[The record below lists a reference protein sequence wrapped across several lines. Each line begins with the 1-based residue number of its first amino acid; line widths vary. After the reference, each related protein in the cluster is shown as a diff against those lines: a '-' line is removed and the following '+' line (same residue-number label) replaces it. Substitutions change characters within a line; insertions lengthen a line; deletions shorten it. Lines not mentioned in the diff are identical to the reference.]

1 MEFLIYTIGDFEWSE
16 TVFRSLAMAF
26 DPGSGVFGQANVLF
40 GLGLLLSFFAGA
52 LKGIMEKG
60 TVSFSMVVKG
70 YLLWILLFVP
80 RVDVVLES
88 KSLGY
93 ASFFT
98 DIPVGLA
105 IGGAISTQVP
115 MAFID
120 ILEDVFTM
128 PQSAGT
134 NLDALRT
141 LVSLEKNVNGN
152 SVRTLGGS
160 PNIDLISTLD
170 NYITGCVFKDIRL
183 SPAFQEAKYR
193 NILSQINSW
202 DQMKVSSTV
211 WYIESHLDNASS
223 LGTVLSCKEAYE
235 KLDNQFSSDTSA
247 FSGAMFMLAEQD
259 LTNYALNGDV
269 SQHID
274 EYLFQLGSASVSS
287 MDVMVNNFLNYHFM
301 KNAANLPASD
311 SLRGKLV
318 DAMEFQTKEQRL
330 FNMAGDRN
338 LWLEMAPATI
348 SFFEAF
354 VWFCAPLMSFLVLF
368 GDGGLKL
375 ALGYFRMLLLV
386 GMYPLIMILVN
397 LYLDWSIQRALEPTL
412 ISGEAFTIGGLS
424 NFYSES
430 RSYIATASYMT
441 TFIPMLAYMMLKGG
455 EYAAVSMANRIGAS
469 THIDTSPVAPNIAA
483 GMKNGSLKMGSNN
496 WGVTDN
502 GMVHTRSG
510 SPDINAPMLSG
521 MSGLNSSL
529 GIANQQ
535 AQQSASANESSFNR
549 TFSSFYNTGMSGGFD
564 ASTGS
569 GSNANL
575 SENNVTMAKLTSS
588 LSQDKSTSDV
598 TARSLIAKLMG
609 VASVGGG
616 VGFNGGST
624 HDVSNSNSST
634 NTSSTSDGTRT
645 SDQDGNYRGRQN
657 QTANQS
663 AQRNTNGGKTGV
675 SLKMSAEGKVS
686 VEGSGGIQLN
696 SDERD
701 ALSRG
706 LTRMRDE
713 QVQKGAAFS
722 LSNMESSVNKLSEQS
737 GWGER
742 GQEVYSAHKKWS
754 ESESRMRSV
763 SQALQETNGFNLS
776 NKTDFSG
783 AANREEFTQW
793 VQRGYR
799 SQEQFDQLSEK
810 EQNSIYDQRGRA
822 IAENMQ
828 HTGLDR
834 GRAAA
839 VLFASE
845 MNQEYQG
852 IAQSGNLEQMQGR
865 LQQLSSRFNEAG
877 HLTNDNNLKLMGSNF
892 SNLAGKLGAVE
903 YKTPEELNDVA
914 NQTNQKFDD
923 VKTKAKADLTHT
935 KAVVEDGPT
944 AVKMHHD
951 ANVQDVNSASPLETK
966 NWSKLDAANRAMEG
980 VNVTKIPDEMAPL
993 FNDATKGLS
1002 QVAANTA
1009 AMFYSKTAE
1018 DLSGLSGEKLQHLN
1032 PALMEGAAMLTSI
1045 RPDFSGAN
1053 EATYGA
1059 AVAAKLADSNTLN
1072 SDNLQSPTGKAE
1084 HNLAVKNIETLRS
1097 QMDADPQFKAE
1108 VDGLASG
1115 AYTVDGLMNYK
1126 QFMEGGV
1133 SGYVSVP
1140 TNAYSEV
1147 LAVGAHLGTQFSD
1160 DQMNTLL
1167 KDSAINTRFHE
1178 VKNDMMQSGYPD
1190 ISKSSVMN
1198 EVASQYYNASSEDR
1212 LGEMIDRGNN
1222 SMQREIGS
1230 YGPQKMEQLGPY
1242 SPKGSEG
1249 NLPPA
1254 ASAYSPT
1261 LDVITAGVRD
1271 GPSSVD
1277 GTLDPFDLDHGSP
1290 NYIDGRASPMDPD
1303 SDVKLS

>member
-26 DPGSGVFGQANVLF
+26 DPGTGVFGQANVLF

-70 YLLWILLFVP
+70 YLLWILLFLP

-120 ILEDVFTM
+120 VLEDVFTM
-128 PQSAGT
+128 PQSAGS

-152 SVRTLGGS
+152 GVRTLGGT
-160 PNIDLISTLD
+160 PNVDLIATLD
-170 NYITGCVFKDIRL
+170 NYISGCVFKDIRL

-202 DQMKVSSTV
+202 EQMKVSSTV
-211 WYIESHLDNASS
+211 WYIESQLDGANS
-223 LGTVLSCKEAYE
+223 LTTVLTCKEAYE
-235 KLDNQFSSDTSA
+235 TLDAQFRSDSSEFA
-247 FSGAMFMLAEQD
+247 GAMFMLAEQD
-259 LTNYALNGDV
+259 LTNYVLNGDV
-269 SQHID
+269 SQHVD
-274 EYLFQLGSASVSS
+274 EYLFQLGNASVGS
-287 MDVMVNNFLNYHFM
+287 MDVMVNNFLSYHFM

-455 EYAAVSMANRIGAS
+455 EYAAVSMANRIGSS
-469 THIDTSPVAPNIAA
+469 THIDTSPIAPNIAA
-483 GMKNGSLKMGSNN
+483 GMKNGSLKMGTNN

-510 SPDINAPMLSG
+510 SPDINAPTLSG
-521 MSGLNSSL
+521 MSGLSSSL
-529 GIANQQ
+529 GMATQH
-535 AQQSASANESSFNR
+535 ARQSATSAEASFGKTFNE
-549 TFSSFYNTGMSGGFD
+549 FYNQGRTAGFD
-564 ASTGS
+564 ASSGS
-569 GSNANL
+569 GSSTSLN
-575 SENNVTMAKLTSS
+575 ENQMTMARLSS
-588 LSQDKSTSDV
+588 ALSSDKSTSDS
-598 TARSLIAKLMG
+598 TAKTLIAKLMG
-609 VASVGGG
+609 VASVAAGGG
-616 VGFNGGST
+616 FGGGNSEDVQNSSST
-624 HDVSNSNSST
+624 TNTEASSETNKTGENSSEHNSN
-634 NTSSTSDGTRT
+634 
-645 SDQDGNYRGRQN
+645 QRQN
-657 QTANQS
+657 TT
-663 AQRNTNGGKTGV
+663 RNSKSGKTGFNFRV
-675 SLKMSAEGKVS
+675 TGEGKVS
-686 VEGSGGIQLN
+686 VEGSGGITLN
-696 SDERD
+696 SDERE

-706 LTRMRDE
+706 LSRMRDE
-713 QVQKGAAFS
+713 QIQRGTSFS
-722 LSNMESSVNKLSEQS
+722 TSDMESQVDKLSDQN
-737 GWGER
+737 GWGVR
-742 GQEVYSAHKKWS
+742 GQEVYAAHQKWS
-754 ESESRMRSV
+754 ESENRSRTI

-783 AANREEFTQW
+783 AANRQEFADW

-799 SQEQFDQLSEK
+799 SEQEFNQLSES
-810 EQNSIYDQRGRA
+810 ERGAISDQRGRA
-822 IAENMQ
+822 IVENMQ

-839 VLFASE
+839 VLFSTE
-845 MNQEYQG
+845 MTDSYQG
-852 IAQSGNLEQMQGR
+852 IAQSNNIDQMQER

-877 HLTNDNNLKLMGSNF
+877 HLTNDNNLKLMGANF
-892 SNLAGKLGAVE
+892 SNLAGKMGAVE
-903 YKTPEELNDVA
+903 YKAPSELSSVVGK
-914 NQTNQKFDD
+914 TNELFDG
-923 VKTKAKADLTHT
+923 VKTKAKGEIDTTSHIVENGGT
-935 KAVVEDGPT
+935 KVAMSYEANKDEVMT
-944 AVKMHHD
+944 AP
-951 ANVQDVNSASPLETK
+951 PLETA
-966 NWSKLDAANRAMEG
+966 NWHKLDGAEERAGNIDVTNIPAEMKPLYDKATEG
-980 VNVTKIPDEMAPL
+980 LT
-993 FNDATKGLS
+993 

-1009 AMFYSKTAE
+1009 AMIYSKTAN
-1018 DLSGLSGEKLQHLN
+1018 DLSGLSEDKKQHLA
-1032 PALMEGAAMLTSI
+1032 PAMIEGAALLTQI
-1045 RPDFSGAN
+1045 NPDFSKFN

-1059 AVAAKLADSNTLN
+1059 GVTAQLADDKT
-1072 SDNLQSPTGKAE
+1072 
-1084 HNLAVKNIETLRS
+1084 
-1097 QMDADPQFKAE
+1097 
-1108 VDGLASG
+1108 
-1115 AYTVDGLMNYK
+1115 
-1126 QFMEGGV
+1126 
-1133 SGYVSVP
+1133 
-1140 TNAYSEV
+1140 
-1147 LAVGAHLGTQFSD
+1147 
-1160 DQMNTLL
+1160 
-1167 KDSAINTRFHE
+1167 
-1178 VKNDMMQSGYPD
+1178 
-1190 ISKSSVMN
+1190 
-1198 EVASQYYNASSEDR
+1198 
-1212 LGEMIDRGNN
+1212 
-1222 SMQREIGS
+1222 
-1230 YGPQKMEQLGPY
+1230 
-1242 SPKGSEG
+1242 
-1249 NLPPA
+1249 
-1254 ASAYSPT
+1254 
-1261 LDVITAGVRD
+1261 
-1271 GPSSVD
+1271 
-1277 GTLDPFDLDHGSP
+1277 
-1290 NYIDGRASPMDPD
+1290 
-1303 SDVKLS
+1303 